1 MKSVHKAWGY
11 YTVIQLMVYANM
23 YTNKS
28 TIYQD
33 ITMISSEHYILH
45 PLSCLFH
52 LNINTCVYQL
62 HDDYQW
68 YLQVITT
75 QSTDACYGKVKEEY
89 VYKDIKYK
97 NGFVFMQIK
106 CIKFYIKFTLS
117 GFLLVK

>member
-1 MKSVHKAWGY
+1 M
-11 YTVIQLMVYANM
+11 
-23 YTNKS
+23 
-28 TIYQD
+28 
-33 ITMISSEHYILH
+33 
-45 PLSCLFH
+45 
-52 LNINTCVYQL
+52 NINTCVYQL

-68 YLQVITT
+68 YLHMITT
-75 QSTDACYGKVKEEY
+75 QSTDACYGTVKEEY